1 MKTGIFKTVMVGLL
15 MFFAVTTMA
24 QQAPPVPIDPKVRYG
39 KLENG
44 LTYYIRANKLPKERA
59 EFYIAQN
66 VGAILENDDQ
76 NGLAHFL
83 EHMAFNGT
91 KNFPGKLI
99 INYFERIGVKFG
111 ANINAYTSLDET
123 VYNLSDVP
131 TTRESVI
138 DSALLV
144 LHDWSSFI
152 SLLENEIDAER
163 GVIREEWRTGAGAER
178 RMWKEA
184 NKLKYP
190 GSQYAKRDVIGDTAV
205 INNFSY
211 KTLRD
216 YYHKWY
222 RPDLQ
227 AILIVGDVDV
237 DKVEAKI
244 KAMFADIPV
253 AKNAGERPIY
263 GVDNN
268 VEPIVALVK
277 DPEARVTRIG
287 LEYKHDKLPVEIKTS
302 ISGYALGVANNL
314 ISTMLGERFSE
325 ISQQGDAP
333 FVGGYAFYGDLVKSK
348 DAFQMLV
355 VPHEGREAE
364 GLKALLLE
372 AEKVKRFGFTN
383 SELERA
389 KTDLLKRIEK
399 AYNDRENQ
407 RNNQLVREYVRH
419 FLDNEVIPGI
429 EWEYQTLQMLLPQLK
444 ADMINQMAKSYVTDE
459 NLVVHITSPEKE
471 TVKVPAEAEI
481 IQLIADSKKAEL
493 TAKAEEDLSKP
504 LIDKAPKAGK
514 IKKASKNEQFGTTE
528 WVLKNGV
535 KVVFKP
541 TKFKEDEILLS
552 AFSQG
557 GLSKVKD
564 VADLPSAMMA
574 SGIVGNNGLG
584 AFNQIDL
591 NKALTGKIATVSAY
605 IDQYSEGFDG
615 NSSVKDFE
623 TMLQLIYLNFTAPRK
638 DDNTFKALI
647 NMYSASLVNRASD
660 PRSAFSDTV
669 STWVT
674 NNHPRNVLVNIDM
687 LQKVDQE
694 KAIAFFKERFAV
706 PADFT
711 FVFTGN
717 VNPDDEAV
725 KNAVLTYLGG
735 LKSKK
740 KTEKFTDNKIRKPQ
754 GELKKYFNKEMKIN
768 KASNFILYNASMPYT
783 VQTRTLMTAIGN
795 ILSTRY
801 LESIREKEG
810 GSYGVGVRGAMS
822 NMPVPEAT
830 LMMQFDTDPEKQ
842 EKLMGIIHAE
852 VAEIVANGPRE
863 DDVQK
868 VKENML
874 KKINEDLAENSWWE
888 SAIVRLYE
896 DKLNMVTD
904 YKASV
909 EALTPQLIQ
918 ETLKKV
924 SEQGNVLEV
933 VMLPAK

>member
-99 INYFERIGVKFG
+99 INYFESIGVKFG

-152 SLLENEIDAER
+152 SLLEDEIDAER

-178 RMWKEA
+178 RMWKES

-244 KAMFADIPV
+244 KTMFADIPA
-253 AKNAGERPIY
+253 AKNAGERPVYSIE
-263 GVDNN
+263 NN
-268 VEPIVALVK
+268 VEPIVAIVK

-302 ISGYALGVANNL
+302 INGYALGVANNL
-314 ISTMLGERFSE
+314 ISSMLGERFNE

-459 NLVVHITSPEKE
+459 NLVVHITSPDKE

-493 TAKAEEDLSKP
+493 TAKAEEDLNKP
-504 LIDKAPKAGK
+504 LIEKAPKAGK
-514 IKKASKNEQFGTTE
+514 IKKVSKNEQFGTTE

-557 GLSKVKD
+557 GLSKVRKI
-564 VADLPSAMMA
+564 ADLPSAMLA
-574 SGIVGNNGLG
+574 SSIVSSNGLG

-591 NKALTGKIATVSAY
+591 DKVLTGKIASVSPF
-605 IDQYSEGFDG
+605 IDQYTEGFDG

-623 TMLQLIYLNFTAPRK
+623 TMLQLIYLNFTAIRK
-638 DDNTFKALI
+638 DDNSFKALM
-647 NMYSASLVNRASD
+647 NMYNASLVNRAND
-660 PRSAFSDTV
+660 PRSAFSDSV
-669 STWVT
+669 NVWIT
-674 NNHPRNVLVNIDM
+674 NKHPRNVIVNVDM
-687 LQKVDQE
+687 LKKVDQD

-754 GELKKYFNKEMKIN
+754 GEVKKYFTKEMKIN
-768 KASNFILYNASMPYT
+768 KASNFILYNASLPYN

-795 ILSTRY
+795 ILSMRY

-822 NMPVPEAT
+822 NLPVPEAT
-830 LMMQFDTDPEKQ
+830 LLMQFDTDPEKQ

-852 VAEIVANGPRE
+852 VAEIVKNGPRPE
-863 DDVQK
+863 DVQK

-874 KKINEDLAENSWWE
+874 KKIDEDLAENSWWE
-888 SAIVRLYE
+888 SAIVRLYQ
-896 DKLNMVTD
+896 DKLNLVTD

-909 EALTPQLIQ
+909 DAINPLLIQ

-924 SEQGNVLEV
+924 TEQGNVLEV

>member
-1 MKTGIFKTVMVGLL
+1 MKTGIFKTAMAALL
-15 MFFAVTTMA
+15 MFISVTMSA
-24 QQAPPVPIDPKVRYG
+24 QQAPPVPVDPKVRYG
-39 KLENG
+39 KLDNG

-99 INYFERIGVKFG
+99 INYFESIGVKFG

-152 SLLENEIDAER
+152 SLLEDEIDAER

-178 RMWKEA
+178 RMWKES

-244 KAMFADIPV
+244 KTMFADIPA
-253 AKNAGERPIY
+253 AKNAGERPVYSIE
-263 GVDNN
+263 NN
-268 VEPIVALVK
+268 VEPIVAIVK

-302 ISGYALGVANNL
+302 INGYALGVANNL
-314 ISTMLGERFSE
+314 ISSMLGERFNE

-459 NLVVHITSPEKE
+459 NLVVHITSPDKE

-493 TAKAEEDLSKP
+493 TAKAEEDLNKP
-504 LIDKAPKAGK
+504 LIEKAPKAGK
-514 IKKASKNEQFGTTE
+514 IKKVSKNEQFGTTE

-557 GLSKVKD
+557 GLSKVRKI
-564 VADLPSAMMA
+564 ADLPSAMLA
-574 SGIVGNNGLG
+574 SSIVSSNGLG

-591 NKALTGKIATVSAY
+591 DKVLTGKIASVSPF
-605 IDQYSEGFDG
+605 IDQYTEGFDG

-623 TMLQLIYLNFTAPRK
+623 TMLQLIYLNFTAIRK
-638 DDNTFKALI
+638 DDNSFKALM
-647 NMYSASLVNRASD
+647 NMYNASLVNRAND
-660 PRSAFSDTV
+660 PRSAFSDSV
-669 STWVT
+669 NVWIT
-674 NNHPRNVLVNIDM
+674 NKHPRNVIVNVDM
-687 LQKVDQE
+687 LKKVDQD

-754 GELKKYFNKEMKIN
+754 GEVKKYFTKEMKIN
-768 KASNFILYNASMPYT
+768 KASNFILYNASLPYN

-795 ILSTRY
+795 ILSMRY

-822 NMPVPEAT
+822 NLPVPEAT
-830 LMMQFDTDPEKQ
+830 LLMQFDTDPEKQ

-852 VAEIVANGPRE
+852 VAEIVKNGPRPE
-863 DDVQK
+863 DVQK

-874 KKINEDLAENSWWE
+874 KKIDEDLAENSWWE
-888 SAIVRLYE
+888 SAIVRLYQ
-896 DKLNMVTD
+896 DKLNLVTD

-909 EALTPQLIQ
+909 DAINPLLIQ

-924 SEQGNVLEV
+924 TEQGNVLEV